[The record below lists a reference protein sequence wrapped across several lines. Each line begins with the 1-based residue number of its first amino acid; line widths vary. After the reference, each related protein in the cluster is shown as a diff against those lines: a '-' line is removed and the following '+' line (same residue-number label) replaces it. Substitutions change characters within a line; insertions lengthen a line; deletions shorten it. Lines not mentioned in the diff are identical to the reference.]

1 MKRDIDKIVDAI
13 KEQFPEVKVIQMDKK
28 HPVDDDGLWW
38 FRLPGKSKDIQIESS
53 TGECPFLVESD
64 DTISSLD
71 AVTAHTID
79 EAVKLISLYLEQLRL
94 EK

>member
-1 MKRDIDKIVDAI
+1 MKRDIDRIVDAV
-13 KEQFPEVKVIQMDKK
+13 KKQFPEVKVVQMDKI

-64 DTISSLD
+64 DTANSLD
-71 AVTAHTID
+71 AVTAHTVD
-79 EAVKLISLYLEQLRL
+79 ETVKLISLYLDQLRL
-94 EK
+94 EA